1 VAQATKYRGTAGI
14 EEVSS
19 EIRWDSTG
27 RVRSL
32 QDVAGAIENVVPT
45 VDPDR
50 FRVYDWFP
58 KCAGPDFAQQQRLG
72 SEIL

>member
-1 VAQATKYRGTAGI
+1 M
-14 EEVSS
+14 
-19 EIRWDSTG
+19 G
-27 RVRSL
+27 RVLSL

-58 KCAGPDFAQQQRLG
+58 TCAGPDFAQQQRLG